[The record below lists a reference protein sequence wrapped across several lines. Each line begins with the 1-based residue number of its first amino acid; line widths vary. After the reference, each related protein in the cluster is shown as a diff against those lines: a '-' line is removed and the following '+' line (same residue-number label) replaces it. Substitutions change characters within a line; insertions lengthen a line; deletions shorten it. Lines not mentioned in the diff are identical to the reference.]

1 MLNVNQIT
9 SMLAKLPDPALQKY
23 AQMHRGD
30 PYMLSLTVAESNRR
44 KQMRE
49 QAQANTAVAQGRPE
63 SVVDQKIAELAA
75 PQALPEEQGIA
86 RIPAGDMNFAGG
98 GIVAFAEGG
107 DIPRYQVGGMLASHP
122 PLSVEQL
129 SRLYQVD
136 PALARQAALRAGPA
150 GARLLEQAIR
160 LLPSA
165 NVAGY
170 TGLGGA
176 MASDFAANVLANAR
190 PEQREDF
197 YSSPMLGAMS
207 GDAGLAAA
215 ILNRGETPRAKKI
228 AAEQMQ
234 AERERNMAAVANEG
248 YTRGDPRTA
257 GMVFPSGAQQLA
269 LAAEGKDVLSSPATK
284 QEPAPTGES
293 AKVSTRTSASTAGGA
308 GIAALDPMQMLTK
321 TEAELGKQ
329 ADPALA
335 QLNESGRLRKE
346 LAEEG
351 ASGLET
357 IQKKYDDIY
366 KGKRERLDKR
376 EGEIAKMKNEGLGM
390 ALLQAGAAMMTTPGN
405 VGAAIG
411 RGIDVGSKQYGA
423 GIQRLRDAQE
433 KLADARDRLEE
444 AEATRGEG
452 SARELLKA
460 RQGIKAAG
468 IETSEAMIKHLM
480 DTRKINRE
488 TAVQLVKAQLEMINA
503 EKNRATQL
511 QAASIS
517 AAARGREGIEQQVFA
532 DLVAKHKGD
541 RAAAYQELV
550 SAKREPMTRETAMKE
565 WMDPAKSAMIRA
577 QYPNIKTFE
586 DFWTVMSG
594 GAGAGGGFKVVGVK

>member
-107 DIPRYQVGGMLASHP
+107 DIPRYQTGGPTRYPGLIQYGAPYGGAPLLGSTPPDTDAVLASLKRFWESISSDEP
-122 PLSVEQL
+122 VRKAAAKKKYEDEMAKRMQPAAGVSRMDPKFYEMAEQDAL
-129 SRLYQVD
+129 SRAD
-136 PALARQAALRAGPA
+136 AKEGI
-150 GARLLEQAIR
+150 G
-160 LLPSA
+160 LP
-165 NVAGY
+165 
-170 TGLGGA
+170 
-176 MASDFAANVLANAR
+176 
-190 PEQREDF
+190 
-197 YSSPMLGAMS
+197 
-207 GDAGLAAA
+207 
-215 ILNRGETPRAKKI
+215 
-228 AAEQMQ
+228 
-234 AERERNMAAVANEG
+234 
-248 YTRGDPRTA
+248 
-257 GMVFPSGAQQLA
+257 
-269 LAAEGKDVLSSPATK
+269 
-284 QEPAPTGES
+284 PAPVAPPAPLDGA

-308 GIAALDPMQMLTK
+308 GIAALDPLKALATA
-321 TEAELGKQ
+321 EAELAKRD
-329 ADPALA
+329 DPAKAAREEAEALREGLA
-335 QLNESGRLRKE
+335 KE
-346 LAEEG
+346 NV
-351 ASGLET
+351 SGLEA
-357 IQKKYDDIY
+357 INKQFSDIY

-444 AEATRGEG
+444 TEAARGET
-452 SARELLKA
+452 SAREMLKA
-460 RQGIKAAG
+460 RMGVKSAQLENRDAQIKYVM
-468 IETSEAMIKHLM
+468 ERDKV
-480 DTRKINRE
+480 NRE
-488 TAVQLVKAQLEMINA
+488 TAAKVVDAQVRMYEGA
-503 EKNRATQL
+503 QNRAAQV

-517 AAARGREGIEQQVFA
+517 AAARQGSDNELGLAKLAEKTMSEIRDAAAKIYDPTKRGAFMQQE
-532 DLVAKHKGD
+532 LAKVLQTNHALAQYMG
-541 RAAAYQELV
+541 RAAG
-550 SAKREPMTRETAMKE
+550 P
-565 WMDPAKSAMIRA
+565 
-577 QYPNIKTFE
+577 
-586 DFWTVMSG
+586 G
-594 GAGAGGGFKVVGVK
+594 GAPAAGAAPSFRFNPATGQIEPVR